1 MTDDLLTTHN
11 SHSQHVAV
19 KIFDVTVNS
28 MADERTASTM
38 NWLNSALRSS
48 LKSSTIVSQV
58 QVWQWALMDPE
69 RVHAV
74 PPFLPPPSHCPV
86 P

>member
-1 MTDDLLTTHN
+1 
-11 SHSQHVAV
+11 
-19 KIFDVTVNS
+19 

-58 QVWQWALMDPE
+58 QVRQWALMDPE
-69 RVHAV
+69 RVRAV
-74 PPFLPPPSHCPV
+74 LLFYHILTILEIER
-86 P
+86 